1 MAAEADNNGRVSI
14 ARNMQ
19 EAGRQADLLARL
31 DAALRGTAPSRDAE
45 QLLARARRHMNVPDG
60 VWTVTVDQI
69 REASVLVPVIRHP
82 SGPTVLF
89 TRRADTLRQHA
100 GQISFPGGAIE
111 AVDADATAAALRETH
126 EETGISPA
134 HVRVS
139 GWLDPYLTLTGFCV
153 TPVVGQVTPG
163 FELRP
168 EPAEVAEVF
177 EMPLEYAL
185 DPANR
190 STETRTYGGHEFS
203 FYRIEYDRH
212 VIWGATAGML
222 VNLAERLVEDA

>member
-1 MAAEADNNGRVSI
+1 MVAQADNDGRI
-14 ARNMQ
+14 AVARSMR

-31 DAALRGTAPSRDAE
+31 DAALRGTAPSRDTD

-60 VWTVTVDQI
+60 VFTLTVEQL
-69 REASVLVPVIRHP
+69 REASVLVPVVRRP
-82 SGPTVLF
+82 EGPTVLF
-89 TRRADTLRQHA
+89 TRRAESLRQHA
-100 GQISFPGGAIE
+100 GQISFPGGAVE
-111 AVDADATAAALRETH
+111 AADVDATAAALRETH
-126 EETGISPA
+126 EETGITPA
-134 HVRVS
+134 HVRVC

-153 TPVVGQVTPG
+153 TPVVGQVTPD
-163 FELRP
+163 FELKP
-168 EPAEVAEVF
+168 DPAEVAEVF

-190 STETRTYGGHEFS
+190 TTESRTYGGHEFS

-222 VNLAERLVEDA
+222 VNLAERLAEDT